1 MCFTKLTDST
11 GYYFFMPQ
19 DIYILDYIHRKTRF
33 LNKRECCGSY
43 DEIIGATPAYKLS
56 SFSTESND
64 FINRSEYYF
73 GTKGC
78 KDPLIIIGLETEQKM
93 KAFGIKGVS
102 YINVYSIETIYG
114 KSKPIDEVTLQDMQE
129 NPIWIFALDE
139 EDSDEV
145 DESWLKPILKSD
157 NVMSEFV
164 EAYILLKSTDGQYY
178 ISANL
183 DIKKEVLDDVTFW
196 KPEQQCWIPIENI
209 DSYKEMQFIAV
220 PKIEKETDI
229 LFGFDSSKNLFSS
242 LRSQA
247 QLKEKKKTIF
257 SFSLHHYL
265 NENNS
270 GTQHARNRS
279 HIIVKEYKYL
289 IYTLLNEYN
298 DLLSKI
304 KVSSSTDTTK
314 LSLDED
320 TAYEIRELASDEV
333 ALHFDENY
341 EPMEEGWI

>member
-1 MCFTKLTDST
+1 M
-11 GYYFFMPQ
+11 
-19 DIYILDYIHRKTRF
+19 I
-33 LNKRECCGSY
+33 
-43 DEIIGATPAYKLS
+43 S
-56 SFSTESND
+56 SIVQN
-64 FINRSEYYF
+64 
-73 GTKGC
+73 
-78 KDPLIIIGLETEQKM
+78 IIGLETEQKM

-257 SFSLHHYL
+257 SFFASLFK
-265 NENNS
+265 
-270 GTQHARNRS
+270 R
-279 HIIVKEYKYL
+279 K
-289 IYTLLNEYN
+289 
-298 DLLSKI
+298 
-304 KVSSSTDTTK
+304 
-314 LSLDED
+314 
-320 TAYEIRELASDEV
+320 
-333 ALHFDENY
+333 
-341 EPMEEGWI
+341 

>member
-1 MCFTKLTDST
+1 
-11 GYYFFMPQ
+11 
-19 DIYILDYIHRKTRF
+19 
-33 LNKRECCGSY
+33 
-43 DEIIGATPAYKLS
+43 
-56 SFSTESND
+56 
-64 FINRSEYYF
+64 
-73 GTKGC
+73 
-78 KDPLIIIGLETEQKM
+78 M

-183 DIKKEVLDDVTFW
+183 DIKKEVLDDVTFGN
-196 KPEQQCWIPIENI
+196 PNQQCWIPIENI

-257 SFSLHHYL
+257 SFFASLFK
-265 NENNS
+265 
-270 GTQHARNRS
+270 R
-279 HIIVKEYKYL
+279 K
-289 IYTLLNEYN
+289 
-298 DLLSKI
+298 
-304 KVSSSTDTTK
+304 
-314 LSLDED
+314 
-320 TAYEIRELASDEV
+320 
-333 ALHFDENY
+333 
-341 EPMEEGWI
+341 

>member
-1 MCFTKLTDST
+1 M
-11 GYYFFMPQ
+11 Q
-19 DIYILDYIHRKTRF
+19 DIH
-33 LNKRECCGSY
+33 
-43 DEIIGATPAYKLS
+43 
-56 SFSTESND
+56 
-64 FINRSEYYF
+64 
-73 GTKGC
+73 
-78 KDPLIIIGLETEQKM
+78 
-93 KAFGIKGVS
+93 
-102 YINVYSIETIYG
+102 
-114 KSKPIDEVTLQDMQE
+114 E
-129 NPIWIFALDE
+129 NPILIFALE
-139 EDSDEV
+139 EEYSYEV

-257 SFSLHHYL
+257 SFFASLFK
-265 NENNS
+265 
-270 GTQHARNRS
+270 R
-279 HIIVKEYKYL
+279 K
-289 IYTLLNEYN
+289 
-298 DLLSKI
+298 
-304 KVSSSTDTTK
+304 
-314 LSLDED
+314 
-320 TAYEIRELASDEV
+320 
-333 ALHFDENY
+333 
-341 EPMEEGWI
+341 

>member
-1 MCFTKLTDST
+1 METVVAKTISVPDIEYMYDNENRPGTCPVCHNTLEKIPDIHYKVAKKKADILLTYDGYYIVTEKFKAFCKENKYSNVCFTKLTDST

-19 DIYILDYIHRKTRF
+19 DIYILDYIHRKT
-33 LNKRECCGSY
+33 
-43 DEIIGATPAYKLS
+43 
-56 SFSTESND
+56 
-64 FINRSEYYF
+64 

-257 SFSLHHYL
+257 SFFASLFK
-265 NENNS
+265 
-270 GTQHARNRS
+270 R
-279 HIIVKEYKYL
+279 K
-289 IYTLLNEYN
+289 
-298 DLLSKI
+298 
-304 KVSSSTDTTK
+304 
-314 LSLDED
+314 
-320 TAYEIRELASDEV
+320 
-333 ALHFDENY
+333 
-341 EPMEEGWI
+341 

>member
-1 MCFTKLTDST
+1 METVVAKTISVPDIEYMYDNENRPGTCPVCHNTLEKIPDIHYKVAKKKADILLTYDGYYIVTEKFKAFCKENKYSNVCFTKLTDST

-64 FINRSEYYF
+64 FINRSDYYF

-257 SFSLHHYL
+257 SFFASLFK
-265 NENNS
+265 
-270 GTQHARNRS
+270 R
-279 HIIVKEYKYL
+279 K
-289 IYTLLNEYN
+289 
-298 DLLSKI
+298 
-304 KVSSSTDTTK
+304 
-314 LSLDED
+314 
-320 TAYEIRELASDEV
+320 
-333 ALHFDENY
+333 
-341 EPMEEGWI
+341 